1 MFEKLVPDAR
11 YEWMETNH
19 LLVASAETVTIQPDQ
34 VQVIHT
40 GLYTHEPLALSFQ
53 KGAGKFDMC
62 VLLTTALTAEQ
73 EIKVAI
79 LNRSTDPVT
88 IVPGEWLAT
97 ACRLGVAEPLGADL

>member
-11 YEWMETNH
+11 YEWMDTNH
-19 LLVASAETVTIQPDQ
+19 VKLASAEAVTIQPGQ
-34 VQVIHT
+34 VQVVHT
-40 GLYTHEPLALSFQ
+40 GLYTYEPLALSFQ

-79 LNRSTDPVT
+79 LNCSTDPVT
-88 IVPGEWLAT
+88 IVPGEWLAM
-97 ACRLGVAEPLGADL
+97 ACLLGVAE